1 VTASRPR
8 TVTALRERRRGLVAV
23 ELDGEPWRVVPA
35 DAVVRAGLAVGR
47 PLDRERARRLA
58 QALRRAHAVARA
70 TRALGPR
77 DRTRRDLEQRLTRA
91 GVPPAAREEA
101 LTSLEEAGLVDD
113 ARVARSRAETL
124 ARRGFGDA
132 AIRSDLARQGVA
144 GDAAREAVAGL
155 EPEQER
161 ARRLVAST
169 GADARALR
177 RLAARGFDPE
187 TVRELASF
195 ADTE

>member
-1 VTASRPR
+1 M
-8 TVTALRERRRGLVAV
+8 
-23 ELDGEPWRVVPA
+23 
-35 DAVVRAGLAVGR
+35 
-47 PLDRERARRLA
+47 
-58 QALRRAHAVARA
+58 
-70 TRALGPR
+70 
-77 DRTRRDLEQRLTRA
+77 
-91 GVPPAAREEA
+91 
-101 LTSLEEAGLVDD
+101 DD